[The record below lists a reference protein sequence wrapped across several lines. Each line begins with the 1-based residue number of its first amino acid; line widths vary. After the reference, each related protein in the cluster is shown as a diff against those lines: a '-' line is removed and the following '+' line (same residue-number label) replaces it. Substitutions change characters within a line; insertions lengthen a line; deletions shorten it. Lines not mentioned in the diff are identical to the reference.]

1 MVAPGTYE
9 LGPHNGELLLH
20 TAREGVAAKVGH
32 DLTIRMGQW
41 SARVEV
47 AGPDPSTAN
56 VEATVQ
62 MASFEVLEGKG
73 GAVPLRDADRREIT
87 STASRLLDWSTHPQA
102 TFTSSSISGSADRA
116 EMAGELTIRAQ
127 ARTVTF
133 VLHGETSVT
142 ATATIKQSDFGIKPY
157 RAFLGALRLADEV
170 RIEVTARLDAG

>member
-1 MVAPGTYE
+1 
-9 LGPHNGELLLH
+9 
-20 TAREGVAAKVGH
+20 
-32 DLTIRMGQW
+32 
-41 SARVEV
+41 
-47 AGPDPSTAN
+47 
-56 VEATVQ
+56 
-62 MASFEVLEGKG
+62 
-73 GAVPLRDADRREIT
+73 
-87 STASRLLDWSTHPQA
+87 LLDWSTHPQA